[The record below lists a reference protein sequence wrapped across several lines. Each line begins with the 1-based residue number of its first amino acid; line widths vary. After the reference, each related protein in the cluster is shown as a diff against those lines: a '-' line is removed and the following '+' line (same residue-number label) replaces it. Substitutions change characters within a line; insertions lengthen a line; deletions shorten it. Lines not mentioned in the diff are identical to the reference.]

1 MTNQPTFPAVLRRAL
16 ADSAIRPYRL
26 ALRCRL
32 SATTIC
38 KILNY
43 QKYKRRATEAQVLRM
58 FVGLIRDDVRRL
70 EILDLVEVTD
80 EMLFRKLDDLL
91 EPKKM
96 TCTQLALLS
105 NVGEERLEQCRA
117 GRQRLSEALKLRLV
131 IEARCRPDEI
141 DVANVLLQAAG
152 FYIMGG
158 GSEAEGG
165 RQVA

>member
-1 MTNQPTFPAVLRRAL
+1 MMTEPAFPTVLRCALEESGIRA
-16 ADSAIRPYRL
+16 YRL
-26 ALRCRL
+26 ALTGRL
-32 SATTIC
+32 SASTIC

-58 FVGLIRDDVRRL
+58 FVGLVRDERRRL

-80 EMLFRKLDDLL
+80 EMLFIRLDELL

-96 TCTQLALLS
+96 TCTQLALLT
-105 NVGEERLEQCRA
+105 NVGEERLEECRS
-117 GRQRLSEALKLRLV
+117 GRLPLPEALKLRLV

-152 FYIMGG
+152 FYIMRG
-158 GSEAEGG
+158 GSEEG